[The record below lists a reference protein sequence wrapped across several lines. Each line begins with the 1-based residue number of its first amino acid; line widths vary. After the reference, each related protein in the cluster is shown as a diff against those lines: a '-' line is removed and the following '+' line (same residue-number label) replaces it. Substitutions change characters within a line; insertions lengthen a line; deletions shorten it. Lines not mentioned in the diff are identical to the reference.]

1 MEKFNVTRLVF
12 SSSSTVYGEKNVAPF
27 HEGMNT
33 TSNNPYGGTKLAIEK
48 LLLDMTHDPATKWE
62 VSMLR
67 YFNPIGAH
75 ERCGVVVLSLQVS
88 HAIASISGE
97 IGDDPT
103 GIPNN
108 LVPFIEQVAVG
119 RRECLT
125 VFGSATRTLSQLC

>member
-62 VSMLR
+62 VSML
-67 YFNPIGAH
+67 
-75 ERCGVVVLSLQVS
+75 SLQVS